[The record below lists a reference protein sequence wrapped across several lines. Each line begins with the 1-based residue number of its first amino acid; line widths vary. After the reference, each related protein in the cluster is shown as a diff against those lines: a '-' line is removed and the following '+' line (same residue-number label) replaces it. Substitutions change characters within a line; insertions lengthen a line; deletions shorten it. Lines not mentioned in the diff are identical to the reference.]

1 MIHFD
6 IDKAIQAT
14 AYLLKRQP
22 SQCDNYTRVL
32 KLLYLADRAS
42 LKLRGVPIC
51 GDTPF
56 AMPRGPVFTRTLDL
70 IKGRD
75 PMSSKWER
83 FVEKC
88 GYEIHLKA
96 DPGNLHLSP
105 TEIDILEGVAHR
117 FRAFDETALI
127 HWCHKNLPEYQK
139 SWKTR
144 KDGAKRAQIPFEDVL
159 SAIGRIEDQ
168 SRIIEEINETL
179 AFNRLFSHHM
189 PASGTHG

>member
-6 IDKAIQAT
+6 IDKTIQAT
-14 AYLLKRQP
+14 AYLLKRHP
-22 SQCDNYTRVL
+22 GRCDNYTRLL
-32 KLLYLADRAS
+32 KLLYLADRVS
-42 LKLRGVPIC
+42 LKERGVPIC

-56 AMPRGPVFTRTLDL
+56 AMPRGPVFSTALDL

-75 PMSSKWER
+75 PRAAKWEQ
-83 FVEKC
+83 FIEKC

-105 TEIDILEGVAHR
+105 AEIDILENVAHR

-127 HWCHKNLPEYQK
+127 HWCHKNLAEYK
-139 SWKTR
+139 KNWEARGTKRR
-144 KDGAKRAQIPFEDVL
+144 KQIALEDVL
-159 SAIGRIEDQ
+159 SAIGRSEDQ
-168 SRIIEEINETL
+168 SRIVEEINENL

-189 PASGTHG
+189 PASGTQG

>member
-14 AYLLKRQP
+14 AYLLKRKP
-22 SQCDNYTRVL
+22 NRCDNYTRVL

-51 GDTPF
+51 GDTSF
-56 AMPRGPVFTRTLDL
+56 AMSRGPVFSTTLDL

-75 PMSSKWER
+75 PRVDKWDR

-88 GYEIHLKA
+88 GYDICLKA

-105 TEIDILEGVAHR
+105 AEIDILEGVARR
-117 FRAFDETALI
+117 FQGFDETALI
-127 HWCHKNLPEYQK
+127 HWCHKNVPEYQK
-139 SWKTR
+139 NWKAR
-144 KDGAKRAQIPFEDVL
+144 KEGAKRARIPFEDVL
-159 SAIGRIEDQ
+159 SAIGRSEDQ
-168 SRIIEEINETL
+168 SRIIEEMNEAL

-189 PASGTHG
+189 PASGTQG